1 MSDMDTKVARAALAA
16 EEEAAQVDGEA
27 AVGPVGR
34 ISWWDETNTRTVA
47 LDKAMDLHTSGVYL
61 KDNGDI
67 STRVQATREDVV
79 ATAEAFLA
87 FLTGGAK

>member
-1 MSDMDTKVARAALAA
+1 MDTKVARAALAA
-16 EEEAAQVDGEA
+16 EEKAAQADGEA

-34 ISWWDETNTRTVA
+34 ISWWDETNTRIVA
-47 LDKAMDLHTSGVYL
+47 LDKALQMSA
-61 KDNGDI
+61 DI
-67 STRVQATREDVV
+67 ANVNVKDVV